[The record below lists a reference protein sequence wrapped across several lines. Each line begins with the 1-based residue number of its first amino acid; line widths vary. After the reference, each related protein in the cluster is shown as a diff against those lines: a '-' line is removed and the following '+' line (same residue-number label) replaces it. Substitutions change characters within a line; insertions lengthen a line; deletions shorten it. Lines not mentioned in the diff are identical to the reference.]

1 MAILYCADDVNI
13 NPVKC
18 FSAKDGKFSALLLEV
33 LLDSRPQF
41 IQSRVN
47 PDRYFVVAEN
57 RFDVPC
63 VNNSIA
69 SRVIARDMQVQ
80 RVIAKGLM
88 IHLHREE
95 LAWDAQWLI
104 EEEGLTHKDQKVRKM

>member
-1 MAILYCADDVNI
+1 MALLYCADDVKI
-13 NPVKC
+13 DPVRC
-18 FSAKDGKFSALLLEV
+18 FSAKDGKFSAVLLEV

-41 IQSRVN
+41 IQSQAN

-63 VNNSIA
+63 PNNSIA

-80 RVIAKGLM
+80 RVIAKGIM

-104 EEEGLTHKDQKVRKM
+104 EEGDLISKDQKVRKM